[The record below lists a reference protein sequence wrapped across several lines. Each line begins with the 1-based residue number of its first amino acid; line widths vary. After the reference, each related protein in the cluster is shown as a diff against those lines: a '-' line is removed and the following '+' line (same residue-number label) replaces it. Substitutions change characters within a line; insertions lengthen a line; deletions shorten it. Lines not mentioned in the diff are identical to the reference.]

1 MALVDPEQYSSDCI
15 TTFNFNNSE
24 LRVVELEGS
33 PWFVA
38 VDVCRVLDL
47 KEHGKGGF
55 GHHLKRA
62 LNANEITPISKVGA
76 SLSGKGSTHQR
87 IISESGLYKLI
98 MRSDKPQ
105 AKPFQD
111 WVTKVVLPAIRKDGG
126 YIAGEENTDDD
137 DLLMAR
143 ALQVAQRKIESI
155 QQRMLEQFSSSR
167 HSSTYGQRRPLLSE
181 RFT

>member
-1 MALVDPEQYSSDCI
+1 MRRTYFLRAVQPL
-15 TTFNFNNSE
+15 FNFNNSE
-24 LRVVELEGS
+24 LRVVELEGN

-76 SLSGKGSTHQR
+76 SLSGRGSTHQR

-155 QQRMLEQFSSSR
+155 QCKSISYQLPRSL
-167 HSSTYGQRRPLLSE
+167 GQTHE
-181 RFT
+181 TVRFYQHQITR

>member
-1 MALVDPEQYSSDCI
+1 MRRTYFLRAVQPL
-15 TTFNFNNSE
+15 FNFNNSE
-24 LRVVELEGS
+24 LRVVELEGN

-38 VDVCRVLDL
+38 KDVCEALGLKATPSNGSYQNHYRKLDVS
-47 KEHGKGGF
+47 ERQETRMATSNG
-55 GHHLKRA
+55 R
-62 LNANEITPISKVGA
+62 
-76 SLSGKGSTHQR
+76 STR
-87 IISESGLYKLI
+87 SVIISESGLYKLI

-155 QQRMLEQFSSSR
+155 QCKSISYQLPRSL
-167 HSSTYGQRRPLLSE
+167 GQTHE
-181 RFT
+181 TVRFYQHQITR

>member
-1 MALVDPEQYSSDCI
+1 M
-15 TTFNFNNSE
+15 
-24 LRVVELEGS
+24 VVIDS
-33 PWFVA
+33 TPWFVA
-38 VDVCRVLDL
+38 ADICKALSL
-47 KEHGKGGF
+47 TQPTNSI
-55 GHHLKRA
+55 RA
-62 LNANEITPISKVGA
+62 LDDNEKVFILKSNLNLNTIPFPNRGA
-76 SLSGKGSTHQR
+76 QL
-87 IISESGLYKLI
+87 ISESGLYKLI

-155 QQRMLEQFSSSR
+155 LCKSISYQLPRSL
-167 HSSTYGQRRPLLSE
+167 GQTHE
-181 RFT
+181 TVRFY